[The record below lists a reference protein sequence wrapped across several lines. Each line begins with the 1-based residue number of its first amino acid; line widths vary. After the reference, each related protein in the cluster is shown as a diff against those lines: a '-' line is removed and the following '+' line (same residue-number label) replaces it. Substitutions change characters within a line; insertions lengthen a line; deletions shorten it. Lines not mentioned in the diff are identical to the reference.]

1 MVSVQQAGGALERV
15 NFSSFGVT
23 VTAPPLVGELDP
35 PSARTYRQR
44 FVEPG
49 EPHEAQGGHQT
60 AGRRGSLVAGT
71 GWGASCKRALRRSTA
86 AVWPLRAR
94 AQQYLCRRLA

>member
-15 NFSSFGVT
+15 HFSSFGVT

-49 EPHEAQGGHQT
+49 E
-60 AGRRGSLVAGT
+60 
-71 GWGASCKRALRRSTA
+71 A
-86 AVWPLRAR
+86 A
-94 AQQYLCRRLA
+94 

>member
-15 NFSSFGVT
+15 LFSSFGVT
-23 VTAPPLVGELDP
+23 VTAAAGRGELDP

-49 EPHEAQGGHQT
+49 
-60 AGRRGSLVAGT
+60 
-71 GWGASCKRALRRSTA
+71 GAA
-86 AVWPLRAR
+86 
-94 AQQYLCRRLA
+94 